1 MAKVKC
7 PNCAREFVRRVSR
20 AGLVEQFLSLFYVY
34 PFICELCGHHFRFL
48 QWGVRYIRVEEDR
61 RTYDRL
67 EIKFP
72 MTFSDDNRTG
82 EGTVLELSMDGCS
95 FSTSADLVDDMILKM
110 SLKVSSDVA
119 PILVKAAVVRHVGP
133 EAVGV
138 EFLQWERS
146 ERERLQQFI
155 RGLLIDRQK

>member
-1 MAKVKC
+1 MANVKC

-20 AGLVEQFLSLFYVY
+20 ASLIEKILSLFYVY
-34 PFICELCGHHFRFL
+34 PFKCQLCGHYFRFL

-67 EIKFP
+67 EINFP
-72 MTFSDDNRTG
+72 ITFSGDSGAGVGN
-82 EGTVLELSMDGCS
+82 VVELSMGGCS
-95 FSTSADLVDDMILKM
+95 FSSSVDVVHGAILKM
-110 SLKVSSDVA
+110 SLQVSSDIA
-119 PILVKAAVVRHVGP
+119 PLKVKAAVVRHVRP
-133 EAVGV
+133 ETIGV

>member
-7 PNCAREFVRRVSR
+7 PICALEFVRRVSL
-20 AGLVEQFLSLFYVY
+20 AGLVEKFLSLFYVY
-34 PFICELCGHHFRFL
+34 PFKCQLCGHNFLSL
-48 QWGVRYIRVEEDR
+48 QWGMRYIRVEEDR

-67 EIKFP
+67 EIKCP
-72 MTFSDDNRTG
+72 MTFSGESGAG
-82 EGTVLELSMDGCS
+82 EGTVVELSMGGCS
-95 FSTSADLVDDMILKM
+95 VSTSADIVAGMILKM

-119 PILVKAAVVRHVGP
+119 PILVKAAVVRHVRLK
-133 EAVGV
+133 AVGV

-155 RGLLIDRQK
+155 TGFLIDRQK